1 MKSLAQVAQVGL
13 ERAGELIEDPAG
25 DPLLAALAPPPPR
38 EQAFLLRLGIAALRA
53 RAGRKG
59 TPANRPE
66 PAPAE
71 TRPPCSEALARLV
84 AELCRGRNALLAEA
98 VARIDLRAQRLPP
111 SILIDFAQVKDAALQ
126 PAAGRV
132 AGARGRWLAAHNPA
146 WRWLIEGETA
156 LAATGNRRK
165 LWEEGTLPSRLAVLR
180 VVRTENA
187 GEGRA
192 WLEAVWKEEK
202 AAVREALLAALE
214 TNLSLDD
221 EPFLARAVGDRAGPV
236 RAAAVGLL
244 ARLPGSALAA
254 RMRARAE
261 AILSGDAPAGFL
273 GGLRR
278 LTGGPKLSLI
288 VTPPEAFG
296 ADWAADGI
304 VEKPPEKTGEK
315 AFWIAQ
321 VLALVPPAHW
331 EERLGASPDT
341 LIATAGRTD
350 WARAVMAG
358 WSQAVVRFGAASWVA
373 PVWRER
379 VDAAPDQ
386 LAELA
391 PPLFALVAPAQAES
405 LVVPLLDSGPA
416 RFHPLLAA
424 LPAPWSDFFGASL
437 MDLVEREVGKRPANW
452 QDAYTWKT
460 CLERAAAALPSSCFA
475 RALAVEGPQVP
486 DDPAALQLRG
496 AVELFRSTLTI
507 RKRIHEETSP

>member
-1 MKSLAQVAQVGL
+1 VKTLAQVAIVGL

-25 DPLLAALAPPPPR
+25 DPLLAAVAPPLAR

-53 RAGRKG
+53 RAGRKA
-59 TPANRPE
+59 TPAPHPE

-84 AELCRGRNALLAEA
+84 ADLCRGRNALLAEA
-98 VARIDLRAQRLPP
+98 IARIDLRERRLPA
-111 SILIDFAQVKDAALQ
+111 SILVDFAEVKDARLQ

-132 AGARGRWLAAHNPA
+132 AGARGRWLAGHNSA
-146 WRWLIEGETA
+146 WRWLIEGEAA
-156 LAATGNRRK
+156 LAAGDRRK

-180 VVRTENA
+180 VLRTESP

-221 EPFLARAVGDRAGPV
+221 EPFLAKVVGDRAAPV

-244 ARLPGSALAA
+244 ARITGSALAA

-261 AILSGDAPAGFL
+261 AILALDAPAGFL

-278 LTGGPKLSLI
+278 LTGGPKVSLS

-296 ADWAADGI
+296 PDWAADGI
-304 VEKPPEKTGEK
+304 IEKPPEKTGEK

-321 VLALVPPAHW
+321 LLALVPPGHW
-331 EERLGASPDT
+331 EERLGAGPDT
-341 LIATAGRTD
+341 LIAAAAKSD
-350 WARAVMAG
+350 WAGAVMAG
-358 WSQAVVRFGAASWVA
+358 WSQAVVTFRAASWVPA
-373 PVWRER
+373 LWRER
-379 VDAAPDQ
+379 VTSAPEQ

-391 PPLFALVAPAQAES
+391 PPLFALVPPPQAEAF
-405 LVVPLLDSGPA
+405 VAPLLESGPA
-416 RFHPLLAA
+416 TFHPVLAA
-424 LPAPWSDFFGASL
+424 LPTPWSDAFGETF
-437 MDLVEREVGKRPANW
+437 MRVVERDVGRRPANW
-452 QDAYTWKT
+452 QDAYTWKS
-460 CLERAAAALPSSCFA
+460 CLERAAAALPASCFA

-496 AVELFRSTLTI
+496 AVESFRSTLTI